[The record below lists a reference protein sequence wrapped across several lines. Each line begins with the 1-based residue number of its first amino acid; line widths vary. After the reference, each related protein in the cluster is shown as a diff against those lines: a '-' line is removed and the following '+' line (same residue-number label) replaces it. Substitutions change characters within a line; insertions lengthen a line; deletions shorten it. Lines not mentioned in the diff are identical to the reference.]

1 MPSIIDKTEQETGS
15 RWCKSCDRM
24 VALDQF
30 APGKRRYQ
38 CAAHY
43 RGIRRQLAVGTTD
56 RRMYNSIRSRAYQDM
71 RLFGQTSMGV
81 GVNQIKELM
90 SPAQMADFSAYCI
103 IPKDPSVPMTRE
115 NAVAVT
121 NAQRRYVVGT
131 WKPKR
136 DAAAYRIALSYILES
151 PVVQ

>member
-1 MPSIIDKTEQETGS
+1 MNNNDPYSRKHEHMPSIIDKTEQETGS

-131 WKPKR
+131 WKP
-136 DAAAYRIALSYILES
+136 
-151 PVVQ
+151 

>member
-1 MPSIIDKTEQETGS
+1 
-15 RWCKSCDRM
+15 
-24 VALDQF
+24 
-30 APGKRRYQ
+30 
-38 CAAHY
+38 
-43 RGIRRQLAVGTTD
+43 
-56 RRMYNSIRSRAYQDM
+56 MYNSIRSRAYQDM

-136 DAAAYRIALSYILES
+136 DAAAYRLALSYILES